1 MQLARPCFLAAVLF
15 AALPAAALL
24 IRADRDDAEY
34 LELASRYTSS
44 VALNAPHGEGVLIAP
59 RWLLTAAHR
68 ARALQDAKPRPRIA
82 IGGHG
87 HAIAGVYLH
96 PDWKGGAAAD
106 IALVHLDKDVRG
118 TDPTPPYRGNAE
130 EGKTVAIAGHG
141 GGKKRASIN
150 TVDRVEPR
158 TLGLRIK
165 PLDEA
170 SDLQGQATPEETGAP
185 AYLQVS
191 GELFVAGILHGIA
204 GGWETQARVS
214 AFTGWIDATVLEA
227 AAAEAAALLGAQ

>member
-1 MQLARPCFLAAVLF
+1 MIAKSLLAIALSCCAV
-15 AALPAAALL
+15 PAAAIL

-44 VALNAPHGEGVLIAP
+44 VPLKGPDGEGVLIAP

-68 ARALQDAKPRPRIA
+68 ARVLRDSKPRPQIS
-82 IGGHG
+82 IGQRPHG
-87 HAIAGVYLH
+87 IAGVYLH

-106 IALVHLDKDVRG
+106 IALIQLDKDVRDL
-118 TDPTPPYRGNAE
+118 DPTPPYRGNDE
-130 EGKTVAIAGHG
+130 DGKTVAIAGHG

-158 TLGLRIK
+158 SLALRIK

-170 SDLQGQATPEETGAP
+170 SDLQGRATAEETGSP

-191 GELFVAGILHGIA
+191 GELFVAGILQGTA
-204 GGWETQARVS
+204 AGWETHARVS
-214 AFTGWIDATVLEA
+214 AFTSWIDATLLEA
-227 AAAEAAALLGAQ
+227 AAKDAEALLGSQ